1 MAHKETPLMRQ
12 YHQIKKKHADAIL
25 FFRMGDFFE
34 TFEEDAVI
42 TARVCGITLTKRN
55 NGEAGEVPLAGF
67 PHHQLDAYLPK
78 LVRAG
83 YRVAVCEQLED
94 PKQARGIVRRDVVE
108 VVTPGVAM
116 YDKLLDVKR
125 NNYVGAAFIFIER
138 GTAKVGLS
146 CADISTGEFFT
157 MEVLLSDLRATLETV
172 MAAEL
177 IIPKGQYADLQQ
189 CIKAMEHP
197 PSLTRLED
205 WLFEISFARET
216 LLRHF
221 KTPSLKG
228 FGIEEMTGG
237 QIAAGAVLH
246 YILETQKTSA
256 SQITKVRYYDPSE
269 YMVLDYATRR
279 NLELTFSLHDNND
292 ATLIAHL
299 DKTQSP
305 MGGRLFKQWLTRP
318 LRKLTVIQRRL
329 AAVKALK
336 YQRNIL
342 ADIRH
347 DLSETGDLERLIAKI
362 CAHRCSPRDIIAL
375 KRGLQKIPLLRA
387 SIAVIADDSLSLLAE
402 KMPLLD
408 ELITYIGATIIDD
421 PSASLGT
428 GSVFRPGV
436 SAELDEVC
444 AAMLHGKTWVHS
456 YQERLRQETGISTL
470 KVGFNN
476 VFGYYIEVTN
486 IHKTKTPDAW
496 IRKQTMTNAERYI
509 TPELKDIEDKILNAE
524 QHIGTIEQRLFEELL
539 YRITQSTEQIQMTA
553 AAVAALD
560 CLQSFATIAHEYN
573 YCEPIVDESDI
584 LDIKDGRH
592 PVVERLL
599 PVGHNFVANSVR
611 LDCSSQQIH
620 IITGPNMSGKS
631 CYLRQTA
638 LIVLLSHVG
647 SFVPATSAHCGMTD
661 RIFTRVGAQ
670 DNLAAGESTFLVE
683 MQEAAN
689 ILNNATQRSLILLD
703 EVGRGTA
710 TFDGISIAWSL
721 AEYLHEYI
729 GAKTLFATHYH
740 ELNELADS
748 FPRIHNYQVEVREV
762 GDSILFTH
770 RVVTGSTDHSFGIHV
785 AQMAGL
791 PQQVVTRAH
800 DILLTLEGKK
810 KEIPTIP
817 IPEVEKRI
825 NQPKD
830 DGQLSIF
837 EFRDDTIRDAIMAV
851 NINSLTPLQA
861 LQALADLQKKVT
873 DN

>member
-1 MAHKETPLMRQ
+1 
-12 YHQIKKKHADAIL
+12 
-25 FFRMGDFFE
+25 
-34 TFEEDAVI
+34 
-42 TARVCGITLTKRN
+42 
-55 NGEAGEVPLAGF
+55 
-67 PHHQLDAYLPK
+67 
-78 LVRAG
+78 
-83 YRVAVCEQLED
+83 
-94 PKQARGIVRRDVVE
+94 
-108 VVTPGVAM
+108 
-116 YDKLLDVKR
+116 
-125 NNYVGAAFIFIER
+125 
-138 GTAKVGLS
+138 
-146 CADISTGEFFT
+146 
-157 MEVLLSDLRATLETV
+157 
-172 MAAEL
+172 
-177 IIPKGQYADLQQ
+177 
-189 CIKAMEHP
+189 
-197 PSLTRLED
+197 
-205 WLFEISFARET
+205 
-216 LLRHF
+216 
-221 KTPSLKG
+221 
-228 FGIEEMTGG
+228 
-237 QIAAGAVLH
+237 
-246 YILETQKTSA
+246 
-256 SQITKVRYYDPSE
+256 
-269 YMVLDYATRR
+269 
-279 NLELTFSLHDNND
+279 
-292 ATLIAHL
+292 
-299 DKTQSP
+299 
-305 MGGRLFKQWLTRP
+305 
-318 LRKLTVIQRRL
+318 
-329 AAVKALK
+329 
-336 YQRNIL
+336 
-342 ADIRH
+342 
-347 DLSETGDLERLIAKI
+347 
-362 CAHRCSPRDIIAL
+362 
-375 KRGLQKIPLLRA
+375 
-387 SIAVIADDSLSLLAE
+387 
-402 KMPLLD
+402 
-408 ELITYIGATIIDD
+408 
-421 PSASLGT
+421 
-428 GSVFRPGV
+428 
-436 SAELDEVC
+436 
-444 AAMLHGKTWVHS
+444 
-456 YQERLRQETGISTL
+456 
-470 KVGFNN
+470 
-476 VFGYYIEVTN
+476 
-486 IHKTKTPDAW
+486 
-496 IRKQTMTNAERYI
+496 
-509 TPELKDIEDKILNAE
+509 
-524 QHIGTIEQRLFEELL
+524 
-539 YRITQSTEQIQMTA
+539 MTA

-599 PVGHNFVANSVR
+599 PIGRSFVANSVR
-611 LDCSSQQIH
+611 LDCNSQQIH

-810 KEIPTIP
+810 REIPTIP